1 MYNSHDKLT
10 YLKGNNEKQCWVNIG
25 IIQRIRDSLHPFK
38 YKKREA
44 INEIFETKINY
55 NNNNEDGSE
64 VKIKGKRIQETGGGG
79 EEAGWT
85 V

>member
-1 MYNSHDKLT
+1 M
-10 YLKGNNEKQCWVNIG
+10 
-25 IIQRIRDSLHPFK
+25 HPFK

-44 INEIFETKINY
+44 INEILETKINY

-79 EEAGWT
+79 EEAG
-85 V
+85 